1 MSNNRKY
8 KKNKDKQENGGLKE
22 LSDKEYKD
30 LYRKF
35 RTQQYTLVHKGYAVY
50 QYSLE
55 DFIDS
60 YNDERKKR
68 TKLTKEQK
76 RKLRPVLETVVNDTK
91 IYTWKMAKVA
101 AAEQGLSTKEWMKE
115 TIDTLYKGK
124 FRMPYEFN
132 EKEAIRVRQSVFDYY
147 LAQSDDYDIAH
158 AEYMTTV

>member
-1 MSNNRKY
+1 MSKNRK
-8 KKNKDKQENGGLKE
+8 KKNNKEQKNEGLKE
-22 LSDKEYKD
+22 LSEKEYKE

-60 YNDERKKR
+60 YNEERKKR

-76 RKLRPVLETVVNDTK
+76 KKLRPVLETVINDSK
-91 IYTWKMAKVA
+91 IYTRKMAEVMAKQ
-101 AAEQGLSTKEWMKE
+101 EGMSTKEWMKE
-115 TIDTLYKGK
+115 TLDTLYKGK

-132 EKEAIRVRQSVFDYY
+132 EKEVVKVRQEVFDYY